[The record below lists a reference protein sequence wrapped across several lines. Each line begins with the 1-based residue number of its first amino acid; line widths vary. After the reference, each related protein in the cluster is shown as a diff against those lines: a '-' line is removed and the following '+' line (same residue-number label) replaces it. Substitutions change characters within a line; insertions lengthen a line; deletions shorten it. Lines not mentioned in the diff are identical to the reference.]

1 MALCLSQSTYSSV
14 VFRHFRK
21 IAKTGFWLRRVCPS
35 VRPHGTTRPPLDR
48 FSWNLI
54 FDNFSKI
61 WRENQSLIKI
71 WQKWRVLYMKTDLHF
86 WTYLVQFFLQREM
99 FQTKLAEI
107 IKTRILFSITFF
119 FLNHAFHEIMWKN
132 IVEPPRP
139 HITIWHMRISC
150 WIPKATNIHS
160 EYVIHVV
167 IHCSS
172 GCTDALL
179 LRYKCIACLVR
190 SWTRLCV
197 ILYFLLRLFRC

>member
-1 MALCLSQSTYSSV
+1 MESTLFPEFKDKNCVIEKKTIYVSGLQYKQGMALCLSQSTYSSV

-119 FLNHAFHEIMWKN
+119 FLNHAFH
-132 IVEPPRP
+132 R
-139 HITIWHMRISC
+139 
-150 WIPKATNIHS
+150 
-160 EYVIHVV
+160 
-167 IHCSS
+167 
-172 GCTDALL
+172 
-179 LRYKCIACLVR
+179 
-190 SWTRLCV
+190 
-197 ILYFLLRLFRC
+197 